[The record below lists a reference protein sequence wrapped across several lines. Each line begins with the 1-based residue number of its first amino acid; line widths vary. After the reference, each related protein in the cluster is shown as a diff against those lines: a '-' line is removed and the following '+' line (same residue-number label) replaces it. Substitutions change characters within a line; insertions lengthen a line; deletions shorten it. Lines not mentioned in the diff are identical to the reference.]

1 MSQYLH
7 HVSGFFAHRKQAEGA
22 MFNLVEQG
30 LPGDQLQLLDSAAVS
45 PSHTPAEDSN
55 TVLKD
60 VLVEGAIGTAVG
72 TGLGALAQVALV
84 AGSVSLFVASPLV
97 APLVMMGWGA
107 SLGGLIGA
115 VAGASDTKSRTL
127 SALVGDAISRGQF
140 VVVAETRSERETTLA
155 RDAIKASVG
164 DFEDVSAA
172 RMEA

>member
-1 MSQYLH
+1 
-7 HVSGFFAHRKQAEGA
+7 
-22 MFNLVEQG
+22 
-30 LPGDQLQLLDSAAVS
+30 
-45 PSHTPAEDSN
+45 
-55 TVLKD
+55 
-60 VLVEGAIGTAVG
+60 
-72 TGLGALAQVALV
+72 
-84 AGSVSLFVASPLV
+84 VSLFVASPLV

-155 RDAIKASVG
+155 RDVIKASVG